1 MTQRATAARYAELA
15 AGQEAVESCLLD
27 SVAEHLNG
35 EGLILTCYA
44 QLHAVSTLCA
54 PCTRHHKRALLHPPL
69 FLPPAAE
76 VVLGT
81 VRDVTLA
88 ITWLKTT
95 FLYVRIRANPARYK

>member
-1 MTQRATAARYAELA
+1 MLCAAARSVHAVRTLHAPPQARTAA
-15 AGQEAVESCLLD
+15 
-27 SVAEHLNG
+27 
-35 EGLILTCYA
+35 
-44 QLHAVSTLCA
+44 
-54 PCTRHHKRALLHPPL
+54 PPL